1 MELALTGTVYVT
13 IVIVMNKHFLKRLPE
28 EYRPV
33 AKTFSALGDPFRQR
47 LVLLFEKGE
56 RLSINQIVDVSAIS
70 RSAVVHH
77 LRVLRDAG
85 ILKSEKQG
93 KEVYHWV
100 APTAVRGALQKVLT
114 YINKH
119 H

>member
-1 MELALTGTVYVT
+1 MT
-13 IVIVMNKHFLKRLPE
+13 IVIVMNKHFLKHLPE

-56 RLSINQIVDVSAIS
+56 RLNINQIVDVSAIS
-70 RSAVVHH
+70 RTAVAHH

-100 APTAVRGALQKVLT
+100 DPTAVRGALQKVLN